1 MIVFVLRR
9 LAFGVSLV
17 LVATTLTFFLIY
29 SDGTTIAR
37 NILGEN
43 ASRAQVEARAAD
55 LGLNRPLAVQFWDWL
70 SGAVTGDLGT
80 SYFSTDSV
88 STILVTR
95 APVTLSIV
103 VGGVLVTALL
113 SAVLGMLAAVHR
125 GWVDRVVQVISV
137 AGMSLPNFWMALMF
151 VVLFAVTW
159 QVFPATGYISP
170 DVSVT
175 GWLASIT
182 LPVAALALGA
192 VAAATQQVRGA
203 VIDVLEADYIRTLR
217 SRGISERSILFRHAL
232 KNAASPGLT
241 VLSLQ
246 FIGLLGGAIV
256 IEKVFAL
263 PGLGTTAV
271 TATIQGDI
279 PVLLGVVA
287 VMVVIV
293 VVVNLVID
301 LANGW
306 VNPKVTI
313 Q

>member
-1 MIVFVLRR
+1 VLAFVLRR

-17 LVATTLTFFLIY
+17 LFATTLTFFLVY
-29 SDGTTIAR
+29 SDSSTIAR

-43 ASRAQVEARAAD
+43 ATQEQVDARAEA
-55 LGLNRPLAVQFWDWL
+55 LGLDRPLVTQFLDWL
-70 SGAVTGDLGT
+70 GAAVTGDLGQ
-80 SYFSTDSV
+80 SYFSADSV
-88 STILVTR
+88 LSILVSR
-95 APVTLSIV
+95 LPVTLSIV
-103 VGGVLVTALL
+103 AGGVVVTALL
-113 SAVLGMLAAVHR
+113 STVLGMLAAVRR
-125 GWVDRVVQVISV
+125 GWADRAVQVLSV
-137 AGMSLPNFWMALMF
+137 VGMSLPNFWVALML

-159 QVFPATGYISP
+159 QVLPATGYVSP

-182 LPVAALALGA
+182 LPVAALALSG

-203 VIDVLEADYIRTLR
+203 VIDLLEADFVRTLR
-217 SRGISERSILFRHAL
+217 SRGLPERSILFRHAL
-232 KNAASPGLT
+232 KNAASPALT

-256 IEKVFAL
+256 VEKVFAL

-271 TATIQGDI
+271 NATIRGDI

-287 VMVVIV
+287 MTVVMV
-293 VVVNLVID
+293 VVVNLLID
-301 LANGW
+301 IANAW
-306 VNPKVTI
+306 VNPKVTL